1 MERTAPDRYYPYPTL
16 LCAVPTFY
24 ALFNMSVRRVVPEA
38 RVVEYAAVPARC
50 GRRCRTAKHN
60 YDCPARGRS
69 GLAAIALLRRVL
81 PIALLFVT
89 TYAQAEKYPADVTR
103 LPAPQE
109 PFVPGWSRL
118 GIIDDDWYLSTRRH
132 LSHITAIAPVVT
144 MLSNL
149 TAVPSAS
156 YSIHYQPQIP
166 RSKIGKGVFKRG
178 VFASDAPIPD
188 CTICAG
194 AGGVGIGATTIV
206 NSTGSTSLPCS
217 TIPYDVRLHTSLG
230 S

>member
-1 MERTAPDRYYPYPTL
+1 MPATMAL
-16 LCAVPTFY
+16 LRQM
-24 ALFNMSVRRVVPEA
+24 L
-38 RVVEYAAVPARC
+38 
-50 GRRCRTAKHN
+50 
-60 YDCPARGRS
+60 
-69 GLAAIALLRRVL
+69 AIALLF
-81 PIALLFVT
+81 IT
-89 TYAQAEKYPADVTR
+89 IYAQAEKYPADVTR

-118 GIIDDDWYLSTRRH
+118 GIIDDDWYLTTRRH

-188 CTICAG
+188 CTPCAG
-194 AGGVGIGATTIV
+194 AGGVGLGATTSV
-206 NSTGSTSLPCS
+206 NSSGSTSLPCS
-217 TIPYDVRLHTSLG
+217 TIPYGVRRGRKFGFVADMYRVSFALQTRMLPIAIASIPPTVVSSRQLQPSRTPSHAVRHVYRSTLHRLPHTVGSLLAL
-230 S
+230 